1 MQESR
6 KALGSRSEGIL
17 RKSEMDSQ
25 SILRRVQ
32 SVSQG
37 DEEQQER
44 AAVRIQARARGN
56 AARKHARSASQ
67 GDEER
72 QERAAVR
79 IQARARGNAAR
90 KHTHSASQG
99 DEELSRQRVPCMR
112 APTTPLLIYA
122 MNRRASLRDTC
133 AKDARSLFHS
143 PPRTQGRSGAVGGWY
158 RLGPGA
164 LYLLCL

>member
-56 AARKHARSASQ
+56 AARKHARSAKI
-67 GDEER
+67 G
-72 QERAAVR
+72 
-79 IQARARGNAAR
+79 
-90 KHTHSASQG
+90 
-99 DEELSRQRVPCMR
+99 
-112 APTTPLLIYA
+112 
-122 MNRRASLRDTC
+122 RAS
-133 AKDARSLFHS
+133 
-143 PPRTQGRSGAVGGWY
+143 GRE
-158 RLGPGA
+158 RE
-164 LYLLCL
+164 